1 MPKQL
6 KRIGIFGGSFDPPH
20 LGHLVI
26 SEIAR
31 AALELDVVFL
41 VPAYQP
47 PHKPGN
53 HPATSRERLMMTK
66 LLVRGNPALR
76 VSDLELK
83 RKGIS
88 YTVDTVKA
96 FRKRYPGAEL
106 YLILGGD
113 SLSQFHLWRDPAEI
127 VKHAKLVVYKRP
139 GSKRRRIPGSSG
151 RIVFLAGPAMSI
163 SSSEIRSLRR
173 GGSDIR
179 FLVRENVRRY
189 IKQRRLYL

>member
-1 MPKQL
+1 MPKKL

-31 AALELDVVFL
+31 ATLELDVVFL

-53 HPATSRERLMMTK
+53 HPATARQRLAMTK
-66 LLVRGNPALR
+66 LLVQGNRSLR

-96 FRKRYPGAEL
+96 FHGRYPSAEL

-113 SLSQFHLWRDPAEI
+113 SLSQFHLWRRPREI
-127 VKHAKLVVYKRP
+127 LKYATLVVYKRA
-139 GSKRRRIPGSSG
+139 GSKVGRFPGSSAKG
-151 RIVFLAGPAMSI
+151 LLLAGPTMKI
-163 SSSEIRSLRR
+163 SSSEIRTMIQAGR
-173 GGSDIR
+173 DIQ

-189 IKQRRLYL
+189 IKQQRLYV